1 MNRENYDP
9 GAYYPENNG
18 QAGAGYGADSY
29 GYAGGYDQSGYGYAD
44 SYSQDAYGY
53 TDGYGQAAGGYSDG
67 YGQATGGYSD
77 GYGQADDGYSQDA
90 YGYTDGYSQDAYSY
104 ADGYSQDAYGY
115 AGDNQETE
123 TYVEDTALTGE
134 EAASDRRKTGE
145 KSGSSAKKH
154 NRSAREGQKNRSK
167 SDGGEQ
173 RKRSTSESSRNRKRS
188 SSRDSSKGRNR
199 RSNSGAAEETA
210 RMEIPSVA
218 DLREELERVRYAE
231 RFRQVLRSTVFTLV
245 VVAAFA
251 VLVATLWMPV
261 LRIYGV
267 SMAPT
272 LDDGHIVVSVKESE
286 FKPGD
291 IVAFYYNNKILV
303 KRAIAQ
309 AGEWVDID
317 ERGNVYVNNRILDEP
332 YLTEKDY
339 GDCNIELPYQVP
351 EGRIFVLGDNRD
363 VSVDSRNTA
372 VGCVAEEQIVGKL
385 VFKVWPLK
393 AIGPLSGK

>member
-29 GYAGGYDQSGYGYAD
+29 GYAGGYDQSGDGYAD

-67 YGQATGGYSD
+67 YGQAT
-77 GYGQADDGYSQDA
+77 DGYSQDA
-90 YGYTDGYSQDAYSY
+90 YGYTDGYGQDAYSY

-115 AGDNQETE
+115 AGDSQETE

-145 KSGSSAKKH
+145 KSGSSAKRR

-188 SSRDSSKGRNR
+188 SSRDSS
-199 RSNSGAAEETA
+199 RSRSLRSSDTAEETA

-218 DLREELERVRYAE
+218 DL
-231 RFRQVLRSTVFTLV
+231 VFTLV

-303 KRAIAQ
+303 KRAIAK

>member
-1 MNRENYDP
+1 
-9 GAYYPENNG
+9 
-18 QAGAGYGADSY
+18 
-29 GYAGGYDQSGYGYAD
+29 
-44 SYSQDAYGY
+44 
-53 TDGYGQAAGGYSDG
+53 
-67 YGQATGGYSD
+67 
-77 GYGQADDGYSQDA
+77 
-90 YGYTDGYSQDAYSY
+90 
-104 ADGYSQDAYGY
+104 
-115 AGDNQETE
+115 
-123 TYVEDTALTGE
+123 
-134 EAASDRRKTGE
+134 
-145 KSGSSAKKH
+145 
-154 NRSAREGQKNRSK
+154 
-167 SDGGEQ
+167 
-173 RKRSTSESSRNRKRS
+173 
-188 SSRDSSKGRNR
+188 
-199 RSNSGAAEETA
+199 
-210 RMEIPSVA
+210 MEIPSVA

-332 YLTEKDY
+332 YLTEKAY
-339 GDCNIELPYQVP
+339 GDCKHRSRLRRGGADRRQARFQGLAA
-351 EGRIFVLGDNRD
+351 EGDRAAERQIRD
-363 VSVDSRNTA
+363 EYFRTERK
-372 VGCVAEEQIVGKL
+372 GG
-385 VFKVWPLK
+385 
-393 AIGPLSGK
+393 